1 MKWVPFLAAVA
12 FAVGPVHAA
21 KVVWFSQAQVKAHFE
36 VVEKLNP
43 KQKHLFDQLIKRFGK
58 KDQYSLDEVVAI
70 ESPKVPDPKPPV
82 RLPNELRTE
91 KVPVDG
97 FSPKQAE
104 EHFRIEKLIDPEAKG
119 SMAAL
124 HQVFDVPGKP
134 PQTWYRA
141 SEIRQVDKYGA
152 GDPPQTKDRDKTP
165 LVIEA
170 EENVKKMKQS
180 IFEEGWKTPR
190 IRADWTDAMS
200 DEDPSLGADAKTKV
214 GDLVGAT
221 FSYVRDG
228 KKDTDTWSAKGAV
241 IVPWVWMAPHPSAG
255 FTPELLA
262 FAPSV
267 SLQKVSTN
275 GSPTGEVDQLFYR
288 LGVFSTWTDLLG
300 KGSELELRG
309 AAVYLTDTDHDAQL
323 NGFEFDLEPRF
334 LFGQTEN
341 HESKVK
347 LGYSNILIPKGPL
360 NDNGDDRAVWDY
372 QVRVWL
378 HAEGGDVESLGKTWA
393 AAPDSFFRL
402 GPSVQLRMNWHK
414 LLLGRDV
421 SLTAKYSYLAAVS
434 GPDLHN
440 SLYSIDATWVLL
452 QDDELRRKVTLN
464 LNYTN
469 GGLDFTKEDVDQLT
483 VTLGVLF

>member
-1 MKWVPFLAAVA
+1 MKWVPFLATVA
-12 FAVGPVHAA
+12 FAVGPVQAA
-21 KVVWFSQAQVKAHFE
+21 KVVWFDRDQVKAHFE
-36 VVEKLNP
+36 VVEKLDP
-43 KQKHLFDQLIKRFGK
+43 KQTHLFDKLMKRFGK

-70 ESPKVPDPKPPV
+70 ESPKVPDPHPV
-82 RLPNELRTE
+82 LFPNEPRTE

-97 FSPKQAE
+97 FTPQQAE
-104 EHFRIEKLIDPEAKG
+104 EHFRTEKLINPKAKG

-124 HQVFDVPGKP
+124 HKVFDVPGRP
-134 PQTWYRA
+134 PQSWYRA
-141 SEIRQVDKYGA
+141 SEIRQIDKFGAEIPPTMVD
-152 GDPPQTKDRDKTP
+152 REKTP
-165 LVIEA
+165 LVKEA
-170 EENVKKMKQS
+170 EEKAKVERS
-180 IFEEGWKTPR
+180 IFVDGWKTPR
-190 IRADWTDAMS
+190 VRADWTDAMS
-200 DEDPSLGADAKTKV
+200 DEDPSLGAAAKTKV

-241 IVPWVWMAPHPSAG
+241 IVPWVWMAPTPGAG

-288 LGVFSTWTDLLG
+288 LGVFSTWTNLLG
-300 KGSELELRG
+300 QGSELELRG
-309 AAVYLTDTDHDAQL
+309 AAVYLTDTDHKAQL

-334 LFGQTEN
+334 LFGQTED

-378 HAEGGDVESLGKTWA
+378 HAEGGEVESLGKTWA
-393 AAPDSFFRL
+393 ATPDSFFRL

-452 QDDELRRKVTLN
+452 QDDEMRRKVTLN
-464 LNYTN
+464 VNYTN